1 MTKAVVYCVSFPSYE
16 RYFKRSL
23 PSQYPFPYV
32 SGVVPS
38 RSASLASILG
48 MRISI
53 KARLGAC
60 PSEPKT
66 YDSSIPGKNR
76 RLPCD
81 SNLRVLRATS
91 FYNDQL
97 QYIFGYKS
105 IQEEREG
112 LSGKTNLDRKR
123 FPCQFLGQLWYF
135 PHELV
140 RLVEQRFPFI
150 RLVLCYLDKTS
161 RS

>member
-76 RLPCD
+76 RLLCD

-91 FYNDQL
+91 FYNDQPKH
-97 QYIFGYKS
+97 IFDITFSEGKRFLGGKR
-105 IQEEREG
+105 EE
-112 LSGKTNLDRKR
+112 LSEEAYLDRKR
-123 FPCQFLGQLWYF
+123 FPCQFLSQLWNL

-140 RLVEQRFPFI
+140 RLPYQ
-150 RLVLCYLDKTS
+150 
-161 RS
+161 